1 MQFIKSLF
9 CLQGLDNRTR
19 FLAICSAV
27 YVIFIM
33 IISALSGNVFI
44 SLAILVLLITI
55 LALTS
60 LRRLKDAKLNRKW
73 LFVPNILFALT
84 ALIIIFSQPNSR
96 YYLLIIPA
104 LCLAVLLTY
113 PSVSKKNAMPLN
125 YILGYFG
132 PVDMTEYQQATH
144 QGKSSKYRI
153 EPTLVGDNS
162 VNINSQSFNS
172 QNMSSDEQA
181 ALQTHENT
189 TPDVKSEQK
198 IDLGEVIR
206 LKLLSNRNVQFAI
219 AIILT
224 ITLVGVCV
232 SWVMEY
238 FSNNEQVQTTQ
249 ESNKL
254 IENTQDA
261 IERKYPLAMPDNF
274 SLFLSPH
281 QGVII
286 NWQAD
291 EVSTPLL
298 WSQFS
303 AQGDENCQQISFN
316 KGESI
321 RTLNVRV
328 ESSNTNNNGVY
339 SNYFASFSP
348 LDSKDLIQ
356 ALAFRGSFSLCGYDF
371 SLKGSQAALGKN
383 KQYADWVEY

>member
-1 MQFIKSLF
+1 VQFIKSLF

-44 SLAILVLLITI
+44 SLIVLVLLITI

-60 LRRLKDAKLNRKW
+60 LRRLKDAKLNKKW
-73 LFVPNILFALT
+73 LFVPTILFALT
-84 ALIIIFSQPNSR
+84 ALINIFSEPNSR
-96 YYLLIIPA
+96 YYLLIISA

-113 PSVSKKNAMPLN
+113 PSISKKNAIPLK

-132 PVDMTEYQQATH
+132 PVDMSEYQQAT
-144 QGKSSKYRI
+144 QQDKQVKYRI

-162 VNINSQSFNS
+162 VNLNSQSFNLS
-172 QNMSSDEQA
+172 RDEQA
-181 ALQTHENT
+181 VLQTHENAS
-189 TPDVKSEQK
+189 PDIISEQK

-224 ITLVGVCV
+224 IALVGVGV
-232 SWVMEY
+232 SWLMEY
-238 FSNNEQVQTTQ
+238 FSNNEQVQTQTTQ
-249 ESNKL
+249 KSNKL
-254 IENTQDA
+254 IESSQNI
-261 IERKYPLAMPDNF
+261 IERKYPLEMPDNF
-274 SLFLSPH
+274 SLFLSLH

-298 WSQFS
+298 WSQSS
-303 AQGDENCQQISFN
+303 AQGDKNCQQISFN
-316 KGESI
+316 KGDPI
-321 RTLNVRV
+321 RTLRV
-328 ESSNTNNNGVY
+328 EVEKHTKVTSGAYN
-339 SNYFASFSP
+339 NYFASFSP
-348 LDSKDLIQ
+348 LDSEALIQ